1 MFDFHQDIRTYGRGH
16 EDYYRLASEAGV
28 VFFRFRGDDPPA
40 VEPGVNGTP
49 IQVRLRDWLSWGEE
63 IVAPLDLLVLAVGMT
78 PRDNQ
83 ELIRLLKLPRG
94 SDRFLQEVHPK
105 LRPVETAVNGILLA
119 GTAQAP
125 MTIDETLASASA
137 AAAKAAVLL
146 VHDEV
151 ELEPFKA
158 RVDPEKCIGCG
169 VCFAECAYEG
179 ALVPDGDKAATDR
192 SARAR
197 VNPGLCVGCGACVPV
212 CPTRAI
218 DLQGWTLS
226 QFEAM
231 IDGLLAPP
239 SRTSR
244 LEFTTTPHGDAD

>member
-1 MFDFHQDIRTYGRGH
+1 
-16 EDYYRLASEAGV
+16 V
-28 VFFRFRGDDPPA
+28 
-40 VEPGVNGTP
+40 
-49 IQVRLRDWLSWGEE
+49 
-63 IVAPLDLLVLAVGMT
+63 VAPLDLLVLAVGMT

-83 ELIRLLKLPRG
+83 SLNRLLKLPTG
-94 SDRFLQEVHPK
+94 ADRFLQEVHPK

-119 GTAQAP
+119 GTAQSP

-146 VHDEV
+146 AHDEV

-158 RVDPEKCIGCG
+158 RVDSEKCIGCG
-169 VCFAECAYEG
+169 LCFAECAYEG
-179 ALVPDGDKAATDR
+179 ALLREDGDREGQPIT
-192 SARAR
+192 RAK

-218 DLQGWTLS
+218 DLQGWTLD

-231 IDGLLAPP
+231 VDGLLSPPTSAPA
-239 SRTSR
+239 SESETIS
-244 LEFTTTPHGDAD
+244 HGHTH